1 MRGGYEEAYRVAG
14 LETHARRLRAVDAVD
29 AVDAP
34 SRELPTS
41 TAFPI
46 DALPGPCRGL
56 VREAAAAIC
65 CPPDFVAMPLLIELG
80 TAIGN
85 SRVIKL
91 KEGWEESATVYG
103 AVVADPGDKKTPA
116 AKVVFEP
123 AFKQQAELRTKHSE
137 NKERYEA
144 DLREYEKDKRECR
157 KNGLADPVPPKPPV
171 MERTVVED
179 TTVEALA
186 GILEDTRRGVAVVR
200 DELTAWVRS
209 MDQYKA
215 GGKGTDRQ
223 FWLSGWSNNYVAVDR
238 KHRDEPLILQR
249 PFVGVFGAIQPTVLP
264 ELGEHRDD
272 GLLDRFLF
280 AYPEPVTSRW
290 TDDEISIEAREGI
303 RRLYNDLRNLYMPK
317 DDYGDPDPV
326 RVAFSPGAKAVFV
339 EVVNQHREEMET
351 PGFPV
356 RLKGPWSKL
365 EAYLARLCLILAMA
379 RVVDDEA
386 AERVEEKDV
395 LATVALFDYFKNQAR
410 RVYVG
415 LYGENPDDRLAEDLT
430 KLLGELGGRF
440 KDEPAELHRQLKS
453 EFKPSRP
460 DELTKKVKAIAS
472 RSPNLEIGIGNFKKD
487 AQSRRFIE
495 LVLKNGVNGVN
506 GVNREK
512 DEKSGKGGAA

>member
-1 MRGGYEEAYRVAG
+1 MPEEAYRLVG
-14 LETHARRLRAVDAVD
+14 LERVPPRLRPVDAVD
-29 AVDAP
+29 AVDTVL
-34 SRELPTS
+34 RELPAS
-41 TAFPI
+41 AAFPI
-46 DALPGPCRGL
+46 SALPRPCRRL

-65 CPPDFVAMPLLIELG
+65 CPPDFVAMPLLVELG

-123 AFKQQAELRTKHSE
+123 AFKQQAELRTKHLE
-137 NKERYEA
+137 KKERYEA
-144 DLREYEKDKRECR
+144 DLREHEKDKRECR
-157 KNGLADPVPPKPPV
+157 RNGLADPIPPTPPV
-171 MERTVVED
+171 MERTLVED

-186 GILEDTRRGVAVVR
+186 GILEDTRRGVAVAR
-200 DELTAWVRS
+200 DELSAWVRS

-223 FWLSGWSNNYVAVDR
+223 FWLSAWSNNYVAVDR

-249 PFVGVFGAIQPTVLP
+249 PFVGVFGAIQPAVLP
-264 ELGEHRDD
+264 ELGEHRED

-280 AYPEPVTSRW
+280 AYPEPVPSRW
-290 TDDEISIEAREGI
+290 TDDEISIEAREGV
-303 RRLYNDLRNLYMPK
+303 RRLYNELRNLYMPR
-317 DDYGDPDPV
+317 DDHGDPDPV
-326 RVAFSPGAKAVFV
+326 RVVFSPDAKAIFV
-339 EVVNQHREEMET
+339 DVVDQHREEMET
-351 PGFPV
+351 PGFPA

-379 RVVDDEA
+379 RVVDDAA
-386 AERVEEKDV
+386 AERVEAEDV

-430 KLLGELGGRF
+430 KFLQGVGGRF
-440 KDEPAELHRQLKS
+440 KDEPSELHKRLKS
-453 EFKPSRP
+453 EFKPPRA
-460 DELTKKVKAIAS
+460 DELIKKVKAIAS
-472 RSPNLEIGIGNFKKD
+472 RTPTLEFNNGNFKKD
-487 AQSRRFIE
+487 GQSRRYVE

-512 DEKSGKGGAA
+512 GEKPGAGEEE